1 MKRTIVTL
9 LAGIAIGAA
18 VVAAPALGSHH
29 AALAV
34 ETAAGRSGFI
44 DVPRGQEARFLGTST
59 FCVNPKGQIPGGQ
72 VACSVNYRAPRSLSD
87 LVPVKFDVGL
97 TLRCVD
103 LGKWSRLGPR
113 LLKSARFC

>member
-1 MKRTIVTL
+1 MRRTLERT
-9 LAGIAIGAA
+9 AIAALSAA
-18 VVAAPALGSHH
+18 

-34 ETAAGRSGFI
+34 ATATGQGGNERGGFI
-44 DVPRGQEARFLGTST
+44 DISRGQEARFLGTT
-59 FCVNPKGQIPGGQ
+59 TVCVNPKGQIPGGQ
-72 VACSVNYRAPRSLSD
+72 VACTVNYRAPRSLSD
-87 LVPVKFDVGL
+87 LVAMKFDVGL